1 MTVVLIGPAL
11 EENLSLAY
19 LCSVIRAAGH
29 DCSILPFNRQG
40 DIRTVTR
47 RVLRRD
53 PDLVGLS
60 LVAQSRY
67 GDFQQLVA
75 VLCARGFRG
84 HITAGGH
91 FASLRAVEVLRDT
104 PGIDSILHHDGEDRV
119 LDLLRRL
126 SSGETLPGS
135 LDGVSWRGPGGS
147 VAHVPPTAVPAL
159 DALPFPARRRPD
171 RTLGYPRAPIVT
183 SRGCSGSCSF
193 CSIHAW
199 HKQVPRGRL
208 RFRSPANVAEEMI
221 ALHRELGVR
230 VFIFHDDDFIHPD
243 RRVALRR
250 CAQILEAAERGIRD
264 PLAFVIKCRPDD
276 VEEDLF
282 RYLSSKG
289 LARAYVGIET
299 HAASG
304 LAALN
309 RRVSP
314 QTNLR
319 ALRILTDAGV
329 YACFNLLI
337 FHPETTIEELRE
349 NLAFLGGQCD
359 HPFDVA
365 RTELYAR
372 STLEQRMIRE
382 GRAIG
387 DYRGF
392 DYRIVDPR
400 AESAFQLFSTLL
412 WERHFGGHSVLHRVQ
427 DLGFRHALLR
437 RFHPEL
443 APGELGVRVGRLIR
457 DVNSATV
464 EHLGQITN
472 LAGENRASQAGAT
485 ESLKREIASRT
496 RNQTLRWASL
506 SLELEA
512 RAALGRAG
520 LSRWPS
526 TGHLPRLLGRAA
538 TAIPCVGLFLGP
550 LSCSDS
556 ATVCDPPP
564 PPVRFST
571 DIEPVLNQSCAISG
585 CHAVGS
591 AQAGLVLAAGSS
603 RANTVN
609 VRSTEAPGLDRIEPG
624 LADSSYLIHKL
635 RGTQLAVGGSGERM
649 PKGGQ
654 PDPELQ
660 WDLERWTGGGAPD
673 N

>member
-1 MTVVLIGPAL
+1 MAVVLIGPAL

-19 LCSVIRAAGH
+19 LGSVIRAEGH
-29 DCSILPFNRQG
+29 DCSILAFNRQE
-40 DIRTVTR
+40 DIRAVAR
-47 RVLRRD
+47 RVLRRG

-60 LVAQSRY
+60 LVAQRRY
-67 GDFQQLVA
+67 RDFQGLVA
-75 VLCARGFRG
+75 ELRARGYRG

-91 FASLRAVEVLRDT
+91 FASLRAADVLRDT
-104 PGIDSILHHDGEDRV
+104 PGIDSILHHDGEARV

-126 SSGETLPGS
+126 SSGETLPGA
-135 LDGVSWRGPGGS
+135 LDGVSWRGSGGS
-147 VAHVPPTAVPAL
+147 VAHVPPVNVPAL

-171 RTLGYPRAPIVT
+171 RTLGYARAPIVT

-199 HKQVPRGRL
+199 HRQVPRGRL

-230 VFIFHDDDFIHPD
+230 VFVFHDDDFIHPD
-243 RRVALRR
+243 RRVAQRR
-250 CAQILEAAERGIRD
+250 CAQILEATERGIRD

-282 RYLSSKG
+282 RYLASKG

-309 RRVSP
+309 RRISP
-314 QTNLR
+314 ETNLR

-337 FHPETTIEELRE
+337 FHPETTLEELRE
-349 NLAFLGGQCD
+349 NLAFLGGQLG

-365 RTELYAR
+365 RTELYAG

-392 DYRIVDPR
+392 DYRILDPR
-400 AESAFQLFSTLL
+400 AEHAFQLFSKLL
-412 WERHFGGHSVLHRVQ
+412 WERHFGGHSMLHRVQ

-443 APGELGVRVGRLIR
+443 APQELGVRVERLIR
-457 DVNSATV
+457 DVNAATV
-464 EHLGQITN
+464 EHLRQITE
-472 LAGENRASQAGAT
+472 LAAENRASQTDAT
-485 ESLKREIASRT
+485 ETLKRTIALRT
-496 RNQTLRWASL
+496 RNQILRWASL

-512 RAALGRAG
+512 RAALSRAG
-520 LSRWPS
+520 LWRWPS
-526 TGHLPRLLGRAA
+526 AGHLPRLLGRAA

-550 LSCSDS
+550 LSCSDQN
-556 ATVCDPPP
+556 TVCDPPP
-564 PPVRFST
+564 PPIRFST
-571 DIEPVLNQSCAISG
+571 DIELVLDQTCATSG
-585 CHAVGS
+585 CHAAES
-591 AQAGLVLAAGSS
+591 AQAGLVLATGSS
-603 RANTVN
+603 RANIVS
-609 VRSTEAPGLDRIEPG
+609 VPSTEVPGLDRIEPG
-624 LADSSYLIHKL
+624 LANSSYLIHKL

-649 PKGGQ
+649 PQGGP

-660 WDLERWTGGGAPD
+660 EDLERWTGGGAAD